1 MCRCCRQKPTYLI
14 LSILAKIAKVAQ
26 VERTVSEFTSDMTD
40 DELLSSV
47 TEIESA
53 PQTSEGIMHLNYY

>member
-1 MCRCCRQKPTYLI
+1 M
-14 LSILAKIAKVAQ
+14 LSILAKIARVAQ